1 MILLL
6 RFVKEAA
13 AKRKIVQF
21 KENKANFQAQ
31 IVQILDFVTIAY
43 AIRIYNTIGLYH
55 FTVMPNQVA
64 PQSLINL
71 LLLTIL

>member
-6 RFVKEAA
+6 SFAREAA

-21 KENKANFQAQ
+21 KEKKANFQAQ
-31 IVQILDFVTIAY
+31 IVQILGCATIAC
-43 AIRIYNTIGLYH
+43 AIRIYNTIGLSH